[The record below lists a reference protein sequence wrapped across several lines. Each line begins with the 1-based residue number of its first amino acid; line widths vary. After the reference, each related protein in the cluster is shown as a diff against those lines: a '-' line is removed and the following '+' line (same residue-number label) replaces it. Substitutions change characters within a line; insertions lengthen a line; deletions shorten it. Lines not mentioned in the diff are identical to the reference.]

1 MIDFKIHQCDT
12 APHGSQSLLKEVDT
26 ELGMIPS
33 LLGVLAESPQA
44 LEAYRSLTKLFNQ
57 SSLSI
62 IERHVVWLTVS
73 SFHKC
78 HYCVPAHS
86 MMAVLDGV
94 DKEVVQQIRDGESL
108 EDARLESLRIFT
120 HKLVENKG
128 HVDEGVT
135 NDLLKHGFTHQNVLD
150 VVLGVV
156 HKVMSNFTNAIAKTP
171 VDEPFVP
178 YIDINKSTE
187 S

>member
-1 MIDFKIHQCDT
+1 MIDFTLHTVDS
-12 APHGSQSLLKEVDT
+12 APKDSQPQLLDAQQ

-33 LLGVLAESPQA
+33 LLGVLSESPQA
-44 LEAYRSLTKLFNQ
+44 LEAYRTLAQLFSQ

-62 IERHVVWLTVS
+62 LERHVVWLTVS
-73 SFHKC
+73 SFHQC

-94 DKEVVQQIRDGESL
+94 DKKTVESIRDDQAL
-108 EDARLESLRIFT
+108 TDTKLESLRVFT
-120 HKLVENKG
+120 QSLLQNKG
-128 HVDEGVT
+128 QVDAALTQG
-135 NDLLKHGFTHQNVLD
+135 LIQQGFSRQNILD

-156 HKVMSNFTNAIAKTP
+156 HKVMSNYTNALAKTP

-178 YIDINKSTE
+178 YIDM
-187 S
+187 

>member
-1 MIDFKIHQCDT
+1 MIDLKVHTLESAPSSSQPILSDAHQ
-12 APHGSQSLLKEVDT
+12 

-94 DKEVVQQIRDGESL
+94 DKEVVQKIRDGESL
-108 EDARLESLRIFT
+108 EDEKLEALRVFT
-120 HKLVENKG
+120 HALVENKG
-128 HVDEGVT
+128 HVDT
-135 NDLLKHGFTHQNVLD
+135 RLSNALLQQGFTHQNVLD
-150 VVLGVV
+150 VVLGVI
-156 HKVMSNFTNAIAKTP
+156 HKVMSNFTNAVAKTP

-178 YIDINKSTE
+178 YIDM
-187 S
+187 